1 MKLKT
6 ARNATSTAYEYF
18 LYGILVLETAIAV
31 FAFKTIAQISQLSVA
46 STGYLLLLY
55 AGVLGWVFLQLNR
68 LHSKRKVNTAV
79 ASPGVA
85 LPDPENPVPA
95 TQGLALQAPALETVA
110 VQAVAIQ
117 TPAQDTPMFE
127 NVGFA
132 EAADTEAKP
141 IDPDFDPPAVQA
153 KSRLPLGLTGAQLA
167 IVFVVF
173 VAAVKLFT
181 WALPAL
187 VKP

>member
-68 LHSKRKVNTAV
+68 LHSKRKVNPADP
-79 ASPGVA
+79 SPGVA
-85 LPDPENPVPA
+85 LPDPENPV
-95 TQGLALQAPALETVA
+95 
-110 VQAVAIQ
+110 
-117 TPAQDTPMFE
+117 
-127 NVGFA
+127 
-132 EAADTEAKP
+132 
-141 IDPDFDPPAVQA
+141 PPAVQA
-153 KSRLPLGLTGAQLA
+153 KSRLPLGLTGVQLA

-181 WALPAL
+181 WALATL